1 MLIHPQFNPIAIS
14 LGPIQIYWYGL
25 MYFFAFL
32 AFIYLGKKQIA
43 LRPWLRIDTKILDD
57 AFFYGALGV
66 VIGGRLG
73 YVIFYQPT
81 YFFQNPTEIFAIW
94 QGGMSFH
101 GGFIGV
107 LSSLFCVSKKYK
119 ISWWMLTDFVA
130 PLVPLGLFFGRIGN
144 FINQELWGR
153 ASDLPWAIIFPTV
166 DSAPR
171 HPSQI
176 YEALLEGLLLFV
188 ILWFFSKT
196 PRSAG
201 KISAFFLVGYGLARF
216 LVEFTRE
223 PDYFLGFVF
232 LNLTMGQML
241 SLPMILIGF
250 FLLKKIK
257 P

>member
-107 LSSLFCVSKKYK
+107 LLSLFWVSKKYK

-153 ASDLPWAIIFPTV
+153 ASDLPWAMIFPTV

-201 KISAFFLVGYGLARF
+201 KISAFFFSGLWAC
-216 LVEFTRE
+216 
-223 PDYFLGFVF
+223 
-232 LNLTMGQML
+232 
-241 SLPMILIGF
+241 
-250 FLLKKIK
+250 
-257 P
+257 